1 MDCKAVEKKLTL
13 GWAGGKGLT
22 FVPSFFLLFFRPPLP
37 SHITV
42 DDGLP
47 VSASLFLALHCSVL
61 VIGDSVRFSYSL
73 QHDRGETTT
82 SCCTV
87 SYIRAFFSVWCI
99 VLSSPPPHPTLL
111 FCLFQFSVFC
121 EVPGAD
127 GYQVLV
133 RRWYLFKSFLFFFV
147 CFFLI
152 FLEKSFL
159 V

>member
-99 VLSSPPPHPTLL
+99 VLSSPPPTPPY
-111 FCLFQFSVFC
+111 FSAFFSFQFFVKSQAQTGTRYSYV
-121 EVPGAD
+121 D
-127 GYQVLV
+127 GICSS
-133 RRWYLFKSFLFFFV
+133 LF
-147 CFFLI
+147 CFFLCV
-152 FLEKSFL
+152 FF
-159 V
+159 